1 MSPPD
6 VLDTPSSDPLV
17 AAACEVI
24 GGPLGRYAE
33 IRTVPHGGTSSRSGL
48 RVLPWAPVAGI
59 LCLAATVLLG
69 GGLVQKRHCL
79 ENGWGAPGVFW
90 KSCYSDLPSATG
102 EALSAQP
109 LGTALLLRL
118 IDAVAPSSA
127 SLSSEQG
134 LYLGW
139 AIAAAVLLVALV
151 VVTTLTCRRAPW
163 SAAHVALS
171 PLIVLVVLVAPDL
184 WGVTLTSVALWLW
197 SRNRPV
203 SAGVVMGAAIAAR
216 TYPVLIVLVIGLL
229 ALRAGAGNRW
239 AVLAGWS
246 IISGTFVSLGG
257 ALVLRMDPTGAYR
270 AWTGAE
276 AGLGS
281 LWYLAT
287 LGNKPLQIGILT
299 VLTVLGWALAIA
311 VGVALTFSA
320 RHRPTVAE
328 VSLVVIAIVLV
339 TSKSFPV
346 QASLWLVPLVALA
359 GFRWRD
365 HLVWVASEA
374 MYFVVLWLYLGG
386 RDQSP
391 PSMSAGW
398 FAVFLILRVCGVLWL
413 AYVAARSALARPPV
427 DPTRERSASGSDDPD
442 ELSGPMTGES
452 DAIVISYR

>member
-1 MSPPD
+1 MSPRDEPQ
-6 VLDTPSSDPLV
+6 VPSRDPLV
-17 AAACEVI
+17 AAASTVI
-24 GGPLGRYAE
+24 GGPLGRYSD
-33 IRTVPHGGTSSRSGL
+33 IRTVPHGGSSPRSGL

-59 LCLAATVLLG
+59 LALAATLLLG

-90 KSCYSDLPSATG
+90 KSCYSDLPSAAG

-109 LGTALLLRL
+109 VGTALLLRL
-118 IDAVAPSSA
+118 NDAAASSNP
-127 SLSSEQG
+127 LLTQEQG
-134 LYLGW
+134 RYLGW
-139 AIAAAVLLVALV
+139 AFTAAVVLVMLV
-151 VVTTLTCRRAPW
+151 IVTTLTCRRAPW

-171 PLIVLVVLVAPDL
+171 PLILLVVLVAPDL
-184 WGVTLTSVALWLW
+184 WGVTLTSVGLWLW
-197 SRNRPV
+197 SRDRPV
-203 SAGVVMGAAIAAR
+203 SAGIIMGVAIAAR
-216 TYPVLIVLVIGLL
+216 TYPILVVVVIGLL
-229 ALRAGAGNRW
+229 ALRAGAANRW

-257 ALVLRMDPTGAYR
+257 ALALRMDPTGAYR
-270 AWTGAE
+270 VWAGAE

-281 LWYLAT
+281 PWYLAT
-287 LGNKPLQIGILT
+287 LGNKPLQIGVLT
-299 VLTVLGWALAIA
+299 VLTVLGWVLAIA

-328 VSLVVIAIVLV
+328 VSLVVVAIVLV

-346 QASLWLVPLVALA
+346 QASLWLLPLVALA

-365 HLVWVASEA
+365 HLVWAASET

-386 RDQSP
+386 RDESQ

-398 FAVFLILRVCGVLWL
+398 FAVFLILRVAGVLWL
-413 AYVAARSALARPPV
+413 AYVAARGALARPPI
-427 DPTRERSASGSDDPD
+427 DPIREQSASDDPD
-442 ELSGPMTGES
+442 ELSGPMTGQP